1 MESEYLK
8 TFVEVLRCG
17 NFSMAATALH
27 VTQSAV
33 SRRIK
38 TMEDHYGTIL
48 VNRRG
53 PVLTPTESGRL
64 VHEKARQILE
74 LENELACGLQRINGR
89 SQFSFACSRPFGIT
103 YLPTVMG
110 EFLKWYE
117 GKVDVRL
124 CFETPSEALEGLR
137 EHRHDI
143 IEIEHQD
150 DIDFSHF
157 GSSSLGVDDMIF
169 ISSPQLG
176 LPAPLISVDELACQR
191 LYRRNENCCSTKM
204 LSFNLSAI
212 GRGQVEFK
220 NVLFFDDL
228 HTIIE
233 SVCAGMGISFISKS
247 LVAGKLAE
255 GKLLEHRVKGFI
267 HSRKRSLVYRSETLQ
282 NKPQSDFITCLCNVI
297 QQTCKSCHPLN

>member
-17 NFSMAATALH
+17 NFTKAATALN

-38 TMEDHYGTIL
+38 FMEDRYGTIL
-48 VNRRG
+48 VNRSG
-53 PVLTPTESGRL
+53 PVLTATEPGRL
-64 VHEKARQILE
+64 VYEKARQILE
-74 LENELACGLQRINGR
+74 LENELACGLQRINCC

-110 EFLKWYE
+110 EFLKLYE

-137 EHRHDI
+137 GYRHDI
-143 IEIEHQD
+143 IEIEHLD
-150 DIDFSHF
+150 EIDFSPF

-169 ISSPQLG
+169 ISSPRLG
-176 LPAPLISVDELACQR
+176 LPVPLISVDELACQR
-191 LYRRNENCCSTKM
+191 LYRRSEDCCSTKM
-204 LSFNLSAI
+204 LSFNLAAI
-212 GRGQVEFK
+212 GRDSNAFS
-220 NVLFFDDL
+220 NVLLFDDL

-233 SVCAGMGISFISKS
+233 SVCAGKGIAFISKS
-247 LVAGKLAE
+247 LVACQLAE
-255 GKLLEHRVKGFI
+255 GKLLEHKVGGFI
-267 HSRKRSLVYRSETLQ
+267 HSRKRSLVYHSKIHLNQ
-282 NKPQSDFITCLCNVI
+282 PQSDFITCLRNVI
-297 QQTCKSCHPLN
+297 QQTCKSCHP